1 MSINDPLSPI
11 RLQVMWDRLIAVVE
25 EQALALIRTG
35 FSTSTREAGDLSAG
49 VFDVDG
55 AMLAQAVTGT
65 PGHINSTARAVRH
78 FLAKF
83 PTGTMKPGDV
93 FLTNDPWKGT
103 GHLHD
108 FTFVT
113 PVFRKNT
120 IVALFAS
127 TCHVVDIGG
136 RGMGTDARQVYEEG
150 IYIPLM
156 HFARQGVVDETLIDI
171 VRANVREPVQVIGDL
186 YSLATCNEVGS
197 RRLIEMMD
205 EFAINDLGQLGS
217 HILEK
222 SRNASLEAIRRIT
235 PGVYR
240 SSMRVDGYDK
250 PLDLVATMTIGESGI
265 DVDFTGTSGASSYG
279 INVPICYTEAYAS
292 FGVRCIVA
300 PKVPNNEGSLSVIRV
315 TAPVG
320 CILNVEHPAPVA
332 ARHVTGQM
340 IPDVMFG
347 CLHQAIPNGVPAEGA
362 SCLWN
367 LFAVGGP
374 GRTDGDPAETA
385 HAEPFSVMGFHAGGT
400 GARPG
405 VDGLSA
411 TAFPSGVKNVPVE
424 VNEAISPLVVWRKEY
439 RQDSGGAGEFRG
451 GLGQIM
457 EVSTLDNAPFA
468 ISAYYDRVD
477 HPPRGREGGL
487 SGAAGTVVLTSGRAL
502 RGKGHQTVPQT
513 DRVIISMPGG
523 GGLGSPRRR
532 PVEAVAEDVRL
543 GFVSVEAAR
552 REYNVVIDARGV
564 IDHTETARLRA
575 VAGE

>member
-11 RLQVMWDRLIAVVE
+11 RLQLMWDRLIAVVE

-49 VFDVDG
+49 VFNTDG

-65 PGHINSTARAVRH
+65 PGHINSMARAVRH

-83 PTGTMKPGDV
+83 PARTMKPGDI

-113 PVFRKNT
+113 PVFRKDR

-150 IYIPLM
+150 LYIPLM
-156 HFARQGVVDETLIDI
+156 RFAREGVVDETLVDI
-171 VRANVREPVQVIGDL
+171 VRVNVREPVQVVGDL
-186 YSLATCNEVGS
+186 YSLATCNEVGC

-205 EFAINDLGQLGS
+205 EFAIDDLDRLGT

-222 SRNASLEAIRRIT
+222 SKNASLELIRKIT
-235 PGVYR
+235 PGVYKFA
-240 SSMRVDGYDK
+240 MRVDGYDK
-250 PLDLVATMTIGESGI
+250 PLDLVATMTIGDTGI

-279 INVPICYTEAYAS
+279 INVPVCYTEAYAS
-292 FGVRCIVA
+292 FGVKCIVA

-340 IPDVMFG
+340 LPDVMFG
-347 CLHQAIPNGVPAEGA
+347 CLHQAMPNSVPAEGA

-367 LFAVGGP
+367 LFAIGGP

-385 HAEPFSVMGFHAGGT
+385 HAQPFSVMSFHAGGT

-405 VDGLSA
+405 ADGLSA
-411 TAFPSGVKNVPVE
+411 TAFPSGVKNVPIE
-424 VNEAISPLVVWRKEY
+424 VNEAVSPILVWRKEY

-457 EVSTLDNAPFA
+457 EVATLDQAPFA
-468 ISAYYDRVD
+468 ISAYYDRVE
-477 HPPRGREGGL
+477 HPPRGREGGRD
-487 SGAAGTVVLTSGRAL
+487 GAAGTVKLTSGKVL
-502 RGKGHQTVPQT
+502 RGKGQQTVPQT
-513 DRVIISMPGG
+513 ERVIISMPGG

-543 GFVSVEAAR
+543 GFVSAESAR
-552 REYNVVIDARGV
+552 RDYGVAVDAQGA
-564 IDHTETARLRA
+564 IDHAETAKLRA
-575 VAGE
+575 VAAE